1 MLLYSH
7 PSGSFD
13 GNAFFNFRQKN
24 LFFAS
29 NYFKMTKKRV
39 NVVTMGCSKNL
50 VDSEVLLNQLERGKY
65 EVMHD
70 SNETGFDAVFI
81 NTCGF
86 IHDAKQESIDMILD
100 YAEAKKRGEISKL
113 FVMGCLS
120 ERYQRDL
127 ETEIPEVDKYFGKF
141 DMKAMVDELKVTYQ
155 PEYIYERKITTPSHF
170 AYLKISEGCNRSCS
184 FCAIPKMTG
193 RHKSRTIESLVKEAR
208 YLAKKGVKELLIIA
222 QDLSYY
228 GIDIYGKNRLADLIT
243 EVSKVDGIE
252 WIRLHYLYPT
262 KFPMDILP
270 VMREN
275 PKVCKYLDMPLQH
288 ISNSVL
294 KNMLRHVTREETE
307 ALIQK
312 IKEEVPGVII
322 RTTMLVGFPGETE
335 ADFEELKDF
344 VQTMKFERLGV
355 FPYSEEDGTY
365 AAQKF
370 ADNVPAEVKQAR
382 ADEIM
387 EIQQQVSA
395 ELNRQKIGEVFKVII
410 DRKEDDFFVGRTQ
423 FDSPEVDGEVLVTSE
438 IDLPKGTL
446 VDVVITASEDY
457 DLFGKTLN

>member
-1 MLLYSH
+1 M
-7 PSGSFD
+7 
-13 GNAFFNFRQKN
+13 A
-24 LFFAS
+24 
-29 NYFKMTKKRV
+29 KKRV

-50 VDSEVLLNQLERGKY
+50 VDSEVLLNQLEKGKF
-65 EVMHD
+65 EVVHD

-86 IHDAKQESIDMILD
+86 IHDAKQESVDMILD
-100 YAEAKKRGEISKL
+100 YAEAKKRGEIDKL

-120 ERYQRDL
+120 ERYQNDL

-141 DMKAMVDELKVTYQ
+141 DMKAMVDELKVTYH

-170 AYLKISEGCNRSCS
+170 AYLKISEGCNLSCS

-208 YLAKKGVKELLIIA
+208 YLAKKGVKELLVIA

-228 GIDIYGKNRLADLIT
+228 GIDIYGKPQLAELINKIS
-243 EVSKVDGIE
+243 EVDGIE

-270 VMREN
+270 IMREN

-294 KNMLRHVTREETE
+294 KNMMRHVTREETE
-307 ALIQK
+307 ALIRK
-312 IKEEVPGVII
+312 IKEEVPGVIL

-335 ADFEELKDF
+335 ADVEELKEF
-344 VQTMKFERLGV
+344 IKKMKFERLGI
-355 FPYSEEDGTY
+355 FPYSQEEGTY
-365 AAQKF
+365 AGDKF
-370 ADNVPAEVKQAR
+370 DDELTDEVKQSR

-387 EIQQQVSA
+387 EIQQQISA
-395 ELNRQKIGEVFKVII
+395 DLNQQKIGQTFKVLI
-410 DRKEDDFFVGRTQ
+410 DKKEGDYFIGRTE
-423 FDSPEVDGEVLVTSE
+423 FDSPEVDGEVLITWE
-438 IDLPKGTL
+438 NELQKGDF
-446 VDVVITASEDY
+446 VNVKITGAEDY
-457 DLFGKTLN
+457 DLYGEVVN

>member
-1 MLLYSH
+1 M
-7 PSGSFD
+7 
-13 GNAFFNFRQKN
+13 A
-24 LFFAS
+24 
-29 NYFKMTKKRV
+29 KKRV

-50 VDSEVLLNQLERGKY
+50 VDSEVLLNQLERGKF
-65 EVMHD
+65 EVVHD
-70 SNETGFDAVFI
+70 SNETGFDAVFV

-86 IHDAKQESIDMILD
+86 IHDAKQESIEMILD
-100 YAEAKKRGEISKL
+100 YAEAKKRGEIDKL
-113 FVMGCLS
+113 YVMGCLS
-120 ERYQRDL
+120 ERYQNEL
-127 ETEIPEVDKYFGKF
+127 EKELPEVDKYFGKF

-193 RHKSRTIESLVKEAR
+193 RHKSRSIDSLVKEVR
-208 YLAKKGVKELLIIA
+208 YLAKRGVKELLLIA

-228 GIDIYGKNRLADLIT
+228 GIDLYGKSQLAELINQIS
-243 EVSKVDGIE
+243 EVEGIE

-270 VMREN
+270 IMREN

-288 ISNSVL
+288 ISNPVL

-307 ALIQK
+307 ALIAK

-335 ADFEELKDF
+335 ADYNELKEF
-344 VQTMKFERLGV
+344 IQEAKFERLGV
-355 FPYSEEDGTY
+355 FPYSKEEGTY
-365 AAQKF
+365 AGDKF
-370 ADNVPAEVKQAR
+370 KDELSDEEKQER

-387 EIQQQVSA
+387 EIQQYISA
-395 ELNRQKIGEVFKVII
+395 ELNQQKIGKEYKVII
-410 DRKEDDFFVGRTQ
+410 DDTEGEFVVGRTE
-423 FDSPEVDGEVLVTSE
+423 FDSPEVDGEVLISTEKELQKGEIVTV
-438 IDLPKGTL
+438 K
-446 VDVVITASEDY
+446 ITGAEDY
-457 DLFGKTLN
+457 DLYGTLV